1 VRGWAILVFGNQMS
15 LQMVGNVFR
24 HLIRLPARYFERR
37 HVGDIISR
45 MGSTVPIQ
53 EALTQSVPAVLIDGA
68 MALLMLI
75 VMFLYSPLRRTQE
88 ESIYA
93 KALENS
99 HVIESIRAITTVKMF
114 GREAEREA
122 AWRNL
127 YTDFINANVGY
138 GKWVVAKV
146 F

>member
-1 VRGWAILVFGNQMS
+1 M
-15 LQMVGNVFR
+15 
-24 HLIRLPARYFERR
+24 
-37 HVGDIISR
+37 D
-45 MGSTVPIQ
+45 
-53 EALTQSVPAVLIDGA
+53 
-68 MALLMLI
+68 
-75 VMFLYSPLRRTQE
+75 LRRTQE

-138 GKWVVAKV
+138 GKWVVARKFFETLLTGLQIV
-146 F
+146 ILSLKRRMRTNRATIN